1 VSLTKVSPSLFQ
13 VSNNITSV
21 TVGGSANTI
30 SLTFDSNGVITD
42 ASNNAVSVANTA
54 ITGNIISSQIA
65 SVSGSVITANTIAN
79 SAIQTGAVENY
90 MNAQNLNFGVRNIL
104 INGAMQV
111 AQRGTTSTSTGYQ
124 TVDRW
129 KVPNMTNQAQLTD
142 APTGFSNSLEV
153 TGTVVGSSGYGIID
167 QFIEAKNIAYA
178 VGKTVTLSAYVKN
191 TGTSTVSVSCEIYSA
206 NSADTFSST
215 TLVSSLT
222 SQTITTG
229 WTRIVFPSFSL
240 PAGAANGLQVRIFR
254 YDGSNSQKWQ
264 ITGVQL
270 EVGTSPTPFEYRSY
284 GTELQLCQRYY
295 YVVASQAAAGNQS
308 VEYGVASFYSATEL
322 DAFITFPVSMRTNPT
337 LVQTSGTAYNSVDKS
352 GTALNFSAWAG
363 LARAGVNS
371 GLLYLTSLSG
381 WTAGYSSLVFTNN
394 NSAYIAVSAEL

>member
-1 VSLTKVSPSLFQ
+1 MPIQK
-13 VSNNITSV
+13 ITSGIIQDGAV
-21 TVGGSANTI
+21 AAADI
-30 SLTFDSNGVITD
+30 
-42 ASNNAVSVANTA
+42 VSVSNTA
-54 ITGNIISSQIA
+54 ITGLITASQIA
-65 SVSGSVITANTIAN
+65 AVNGSVITANTIAN

-153 TGTVVGSSGYGIID
+153 TGTVAGSSGYGIID

-284 GTELQLCQRYY
+284 GQELALCQRYY
-295 YVVASQAAAGNQS
+295 QVYGSIGSTGTQGDIFVGTYRNSSSLFVPVPFEVPMRTTPSFTSISATGAQWSSQTQDVGITSFSLSNTPTPRTAFLSANSSAAFSAGNGI
-308 VEYGVASFYSATEL
+308 VYTNVGTTTNAFSF
-322 DAFITFPVSMRTNPT
+322 
-337 LVQTSGTAYNSVDKS
+337 
-352 GTALNFSAWAG
+352 
-363 LARAGVNS
+363 
-371 GLLYLTSLSG
+371 
-381 WTAGYSSLVFTNN
+381 
-394 NSAYIAVSAEL
+394 SAEL